1 MSPDRRHEAWLK
13 FQRDIL
19 GVAVGRSKD
28 DLLQFRSV
36 ARHENPSLV
45 RLIEDYLDLV
55 DRSETDVRLNAP
67 RARRTKSPPMHLF
80 DLLREKTFFPQNLD
94 LSAFAARVLP
104 RMRAFR
110 FDKMS
115 RSDIAA
121 RIVEHIENSDPGTR
135 DALEKSMRDALSA
148 LTGKAPKESERRSFL
163 SQWEKIIKGTPY

>member
-19 GVAVGRSKD
+19 GVTMSRSTD
-28 DLLQFRSV
+28 DLRQFRSV

-45 RLIEDYLDLV
+45 RLIEDYIDLAE
-55 DRSETDVRLNAP
+55 RSETDVRLRP
-67 RARRTKSPPMHLF
+67 PLRAKRAKTQPMHLF

-94 LSAFAARVLP
+94 LSSFAARVLP

-135 DALEKSMRDALSA
+135 EALENSMRDALSA
-148 LTGKAPKESERRSFL
+148 LTGRSPRDAERRSFL
-163 SQWEKIIKGTPY
+163 SQWERIIKGTI